1 MIVKKAVAFAEA
13 AHRGAVRKGTNIP
26 YITHP
31 LDTAV
36 IVASITE
43 DKELIAAAIL
53 HDVVEDAG
61 VTREEL
67 KEAFGSRVADLVMA
81 ETEDKTK
88 TWMERKR
95 ATLEHLTHA
104 SRDEKILVLGDK
116 LSNIRSTAR
125 DYLLLGEVFW
135 NRFNE
140 KRKALHQWYYEGV
153 AEQLRELAD
162 YPQYQEY
169 ETLCKMVFH
178 SHTLFPE
185 EGK

>member
-26 YITHP
+26 FITHP

-36 IVASITE
+36 IVASLTE
-43 DKELIAAAIL
+43 DKELIAAAVL

-61 VTREEL
+61 VKEGELREI
-67 KEAFGSRVADLVMA
+67 FGDRVTGLVMA

-88 TWMERKR
+88 SWAERKA
-95 ATLEHLTHA
+95 ATLDHLLHA
-104 SRDEKILVLGDK
+104 SREEKILVLGDK

-125 DYLLLGEVFW
+125 DYMLLGEVFW

-140 KRKALHQWYYEGV
+140 KRKERHQWYYEGV
-153 AEQLRELAD
+153 AERLKELAD

-169 ETLCKMVFH
+169 QRLCRLVFH
-178 SHTLFPE
+178 EQECFL
-185 EGK
+185 G